1 MINAYILSTLKI
13 FGKNVQKILFVNLDI
28 ILEFAIVLSVK
39 HSIRQPRIKNF
50 TICTINCKRRRNL
63 ACLNS
68 VLKWHLK
75 FIKNIDIK
83 ILKPLNWN
91 TLWRLLFLTYKLKSV
106 SGCEVKTQNCTIS
119 TYKSYIWLDN
129 DVASLV
135 LRNIF
140 LPKYFQKLFTVDV
153 VSCYSISR
161 IRWKKKKKSNFV
173 QSFSNFN
180 EGQCIYFI
188 QKF

>member
-1 MINAYILSTLKI
+1 MINACILRTLKI
-13 FGKNVQKILFVNLDI
+13 FLKNVKKFLFVNLDI

-39 HSIRQPRIKNF
+39 HSIRRPRIKNF

-68 VLKWHLK
+68 VLKRNLR
-75 FIKNIDIK
+75 FIKNVNIK

-91 TLWRLLFLTYKLKSV
+91 SLWRLLFLRNKLKSV
-106 SGCEVKTQNCTIS
+106 SGCEVKTQTCTLS

-129 DVASLV
+129 GVASLV

-140 LPKYFQKLFTVDV
+140 LPKYFQKLFPVDI
-153 VSCYSISR
+153 VSWYSISR
-161 IRWKKKKKSNFV
+161 IRWKKKK
-173 QSFSNFN
+173 
-180 EGQCIYFI
+180 ER
-188 QKF
+188 